1 MASDSESFDLAILGL
16 SAGDGKR
23 LELEAE
29 LGEFEFAGE
38 PYRPQ
43 PQPCPVVVDVT
54 RMNGDGWALKL
65 AFATMMRGTCMR
77 CLGPAERKI
86 TVEVREVDQ
95 VDGGEELDS
104 PYIKG
109 STLSLDQW
117 AHDSLALAL
126 PTQVICQPQCLGLCP
141 TCGIDLKADP
151 SHEHEAD
158 KDPRWSKLD
167 ELKFD

>member
-1 MASDSESFDLAILGL
+1 M
-16 SAGDGKR
+16 K
-23 LELEAE
+23 
-29 LGEFEFAGE
+29 
-38 PYRPQ
+38 
-43 PQPCPVVVDVT
+43 
-54 RMNGDGWALKL
+54 KL
-65 AFATMMRGTCMR
+65 ALCTALPLALLSTFSFAQEANEAFVFAVVPRIQT
-77 CLGPAERKI
+77 I

-104 PYIKG
+104 PYING
-109 STLSLDQW
+109 SVLSLDRW

-126 PTQVICQPQCLGLCP
+126 PTQVICRPQCLGLCP
-141 TCGIDLKADP
+141 TCGIDLNADP